1 MKRLALV
8 ALLTLASAQAG
19 AATSPAPQPVLV
31 EFGGL
36 LWVQSADGLPYLK
49 NGQIVAPLL
58 PLCDL
63 FGAKCTPDWAKGTV
77 QVQQKGQPVSTVPI
91 AETGQRGTT
100 KLAFVNL
107 QALSGP
113 LGYAVTWL
121 PDARR
126 ADVERVRKIPGGL
139 SWIQGDVAGVG
150 LKLTRLSASVQVRT
164 QPLTGYTSWQR
175 LFISSPSVAP
185 SALWPFLRDGSG
197 NPGRASTQDCVRKN
211 GSVCTLGTERT
222 WRYTL
227 AYVELKKSAWK

>member
-1 MKRLALV
+1 MKQLALA

-19 AATSPAPQPVLV
+19 AAASPAPQPVLV

-36 LWVQSADGLPYLK
+36 LWVQAVDGLPYLK

-63 FGAKCTPDWAKGTV
+63 FGAKCTPDWLGGTV

-113 LGYAVTWL
+113 LGYSVTWQ

-126 ADVERVRKIPGGL
+126 ANVERVRKIPGGL
-139 SWIQGDVAGVG
+139 LQIQGDVAG
-150 LKLTRLSASVQVRT
+150 LKLKPTRLNAPAEVRF
-164 QPLTGYTSWQR
+164 QPLKGEPGFEE
-175 LFISSPSVAP
+175 LFLSSPARELGRIWP
-185 SALWPFLRDGSG
+185 FFPRGRMSALSCVGSRPRICQISYDKNSLDAGLRG
-197 NPGRASTQDCVRKN
+197 A
-211 GSVCTLGTERT
+211 E
-222 WRYTL
+222 
-227 AYVELKKSAWK
+227 